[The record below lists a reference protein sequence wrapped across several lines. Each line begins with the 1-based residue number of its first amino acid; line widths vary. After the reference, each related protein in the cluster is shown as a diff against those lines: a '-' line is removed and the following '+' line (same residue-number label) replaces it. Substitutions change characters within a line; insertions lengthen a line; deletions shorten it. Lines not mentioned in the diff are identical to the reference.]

1 MQAIVPHTK
10 GDRPASRANI
20 LQLALPTRDKRK
32 LRVNEAAQH
41 AAPAIC
47 WSGVGGCG
55 RNYRGRARSGAIYRI
70 DFGSNSSRNLH
81 SRCAL
86 LAEIGWDISRRRSWF
101 FPAAQI
107 RDNEHGRPATR
118 GQTWRAVARRHSSWM
133 RDHRA
138 EDRAERIRN
147 IPAQAEIN

>member
-1 MQAIVPHTK
+1 MQAIVPDSK
-10 GDRPASRANI
+10 GDHPASRANI

-32 LRVNEAAQH
+32 LRVNEAAQR

-47 WSGVGGCG
+47 WSGVDGCG
-55 RNYRGRARSGAIYRI
+55 RNYRGRARSGATYRI
-70 DFGSNSSRNLH
+70 DFGSDSSRNLH
-81 SRCAL
+81 PDCGPV
-86 LAEIGWDISRRRSWF
+86 AEIGFDIPHRRGRF
-101 FPAAQI
+101 FLAAQI

-118 GQTWRAVARRHSSWM
+118 GQTWRAAARRHSSRM

>member
-1 MQAIVPHTK
+1 MQAIMPAIK

-32 LRVNEAAQH
+32 LRVDEAAQR

-47 WSGVGGCG
+47 WSGVDGCG

-70 DFGSNSSRNLH
+70 DFGSDSSRNLH
-81 SRCAL
+81 SRCPL
-86 LAEIGWDISRRRSWF
+86 LAEIGCDISHSRSWF

-107 RDNEHGRPATR
+107 RNDEHGRPATR
-118 GQTWRAVARRHSSWM
+118 GQTWRAAARRHSSRM

-147 IPAQAEIN
+147 IPAQAEI